1 MTTRHLTVSTL
12 AASLLAAS
20 ALGACSRNDHE
31 TVGQRVDR
39 TIDRAEQQT
48 ARAGADASR
57 AVDKAKQAAD
67 QATTK
72 AATAVSDASI
82 TTTINAELARD
93 NSLDASKI
101 DVDTAQGRVVLR
113 GSAPDGAAKERAKRI
128 ALAVN
133 GVRGVDNYLSVA
145 SHS

>member
-1 MTTRHLTVSTL
+1 MTTRHFTVSTL
-12 AASLLAAS
+12 AVSLLAAS
-20 ALGACSRNDHE
+20 ALSACSRTDQD
-31 TVGQRVDR
+31 TVGRQVDR
-39 TIDRAEQQT
+39 TIVHAQQEA

-57 AVDKAKQAAD
+57 AVEKAKQAAD
-67 QATTK
+67 QATSK

-93 NSLDASKI
+93 AALDPSKI

-113 GSAPDGAAKERAKRI
+113 GSAPDDAAKERAKRI

-133 GVRGVDNYLSVA
+133 GVRGVDNYLSVG